1 MWTARRRRVWWP
13 CPTRCLISDFTDFKA
28 ELDLLPADQREALVL
43 IGASGF
49 SYEEAA
55 EICGVAVGTIKS
67 RVNRA
72 RRRLIERLALQT
84 DEQAVEAPNS
94 TKA

>member
-1 MWTARRRRVWWP
+1 MSTARRRRGWSP
-13 CPTRCLISDFTDFKA
+13 CPTRCRISISPISRPS
-28 ELDLLPADQREALVL
+28 LDLLPADQREALVL

-72 RRRLIERLALQT
+72 RRRLIERLALQ
-84 DEQAVEAPNS
+84 DEDESAPDVS
-94 TKA
+94 KA